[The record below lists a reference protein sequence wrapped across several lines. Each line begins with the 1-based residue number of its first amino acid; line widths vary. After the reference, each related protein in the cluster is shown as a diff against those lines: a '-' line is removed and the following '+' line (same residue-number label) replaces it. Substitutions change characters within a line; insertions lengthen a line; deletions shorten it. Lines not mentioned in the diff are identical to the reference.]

1 LEINA
6 TFSLQST
13 SDLLLLSDIIQNIM
27 YNLLIMVKVTSA
39 ASYVLG
45 DLPTASYTYNDI
57 SLTHHVSGNGMH
69 FLYS

>member
-1 LEINA
+1 
-6 TFSLQST
+6 
-13 SDLLLLSDIIQNIM
+13 M

-69 FLYS
+69 FFVLLTMLYVGIKVLIELLAQSLLCEH